1 MSGLRKIPH
10 TSTYGYFDNN
20 GKRKFSNASSA
31 KAYYWIDSKGKV
43 IGIKNKA
50 KVISQLPEMPT
61 GCEITAVIMMLNF
74 AGVHISKTKA
84 AAVMPRSSNPN
95 RGFIGSPYKA
105 YPLGYWVAPNGV
117 KPMVKRYLGKA
128 VNMTG
133 YPISA
138 LKQKLLK
145 SHLVVVWVGAFD
157 TFSNHALTLTGYKG
171 STLFYNDPWT
181 GKKASI
187 SEASFRVHWA
197 LDAYRA
203 LSYQKTPLEAFSF
216 YVII

>member
-1 MSGLRKIPH
+1 MYYSIGGEVYFEGFFMKKNTIYKAALALLLLAGTNSTPVLADET
-10 TSTYGYFDNN
+10 TSQ
-20 GKRKFSNASSA
+20 K
-31 KAYYWIDSKGKV
+31 
-43 IGIKNKA
+43 
-50 KVISQLPEMPT
+50 P
-61 GCEITAVIMMLNF
+61 AVIMMLNF

-105 YPLGYWVAPNGV
+105 YPLGYLVAPNGV
-117 KPMVKRYLGKA
+117 KPVVKRYLGKA

-203 LSYQKTPLEAFSF
+203 LSY
-216 YVII
+216 